1 MPAVLCLFISGTD
14 RVNIMQCVQKDQ
26 TLSLTVRTVSPL
38 YSSLCTAKVNYQ
50 LPVKTL
56 CLAAEVS
63 VHCRA
68 AEVDS
73 EIYCPAEFEAAV
85 TPQTQTLFTRLAAR
99 SCCWLW
105 STSSPFFFFSCHCS
119 YSFYC
124 ITCHAFFAFI
134 KLKVDHLCTWA
145 KTQAAHSV
153 VCIRNSVMQ
162 LVVEVKCKLFFLSF
176 FLF

>member
-105 STSSPFFFFSCHCS
+105 STSSPFFFFLVIVHILSIVSPVMPFLHSLSLRWITSAREQKPRLHIQWCVSGTQLCS
-119 YSFYC
+119 
-124 ITCHAFFAFI
+124 
-134 KLKVDHLCTWA
+134 
-145 KTQAAHSV
+145 
-153 VCIRNSVMQ
+153 
-162 LVVEVKCKLFFLSF
+162 
-176 FLF
+176 

>member
-1 MPAVLCLFISGTD
+1 MNKNVISGFCLIFALFGVLMPAVLCLFISGTD
-14 RVNIMQCVQKDQ
+14 HATQCVQKDQ

-73 EIYCPAEFEAAV
+73 EICCPAEFEAAV

-105 STSSPFFFFSCHCS
+105 STSS
-119 YSFYC
+119 
-124 ITCHAFFAFI
+124 
-134 KLKVDHLCTWA
+134 
-145 KTQAAHSV
+145 
-153 VCIRNSVMQ
+153 
-162 LVVEVKCKLFFLSF
+162 SF
-176 FLF
+176 FLVIVHILSIVSPVMPFLHSLSLRWITCAREQKPRLHIQWCVSGTQLCS